1 MGEFLKR
8 LLQSDFMPHGACWQW
23 EPWVVWSNVVSDA
36 VIFLCYAV
44 IACTLI
50 NLARRRPDVSFDW
63 VVVMFGAF
71 TFACGC
77 THAMEVY
84 NTWYGVFRL
93 AGVIK
98 AVTAVASLMTTLFL
112 VHLSPKLMVVPTLDR
127 ALAMDAA
134 LSSEQQAKHRVEGQL
149 KQSQDRFRLLVEGIT
164 EYAIFL
170 LDPEGR
176 ITSWNPGAERISGYT
191 ESEILGQSVSRLFP
205 EEEVAADR
213 PAQILRLAAE
223 TGRFEDEGW
232 RVRKD
237 GRRFLAS
244 GVIAAFHDAQGV
256 LQGFTKVTRDI
267 TEQRAHQ
274 TALKDL
280 AERLEDQVKA
290 RVQELRASEARLQGF
305 IRHAPAAIAFKDV
318 DGRFLVINPRMEAI
332 IGHPSE
338 EIIGRTNEDLF
349 PPERCARY
357 RERDQRALGR
367 SQAMQ
372 EEEQWIDAEGSIH
385 YSLCHIF
392 PLVDAT
398 GQHSGLGFIGTDITE
413 RKQADLALLQSQKLE
428 SLGVMAGGIA
438 HDFNNLLGAMQG
450 NVELAM
456 TEASLEQAMPYL
468 ETLKGL
474 MAKGAGLLRQML
486 AYSGRRKSSVR
497 ILNLNHLVQEMVHLL
512 GSSIS
517 KKAQMRLNLH
527 PQLPPM
533 EADPA
538 HIQQV
543 VMNLVINASEAMGEQ
558 NGVITLSTC
567 PEEVSQAT
575 IDAIGDGQPIRPGPH
590 VGLEV
595 SDNGS
600 GMSPEVLKKIFDPF
614 FTTKFTGRGLGL
626 ASIHGIVRGHQGCI
640 HVSSEPGR
648 GSTFKLLFPAA
659 QGQTG
664 PSAPDP
670 PLPAAGGTG
679 GRALVLVV
687 DDEDEMRSVV
697 ALALERA
704 GLQTLQARDGRDAL
718 TLYQE
723 HLDRIRLIIM
733 DLTMPNMDGEE
744 ACRELNRGGASVP
757 ILLSSGFNE
766 TEALKRF
773 DGLRL
778 AGFLQ
783 KPFGLGAL
791 VERVLKLLAAK
802 ADFP

>member
-1 MGEFLKR
+1 
-8 LLQSDFMPHGACWQW
+8 
-23 EPWVVWSNVVSDA
+23 
-36 VIFLCYAV
+36 
-44 IACTLI
+44 
-50 NLARRRPDVSFDW
+50 
-63 VVVMFGAF
+63 
-71 TFACGC
+71 
-77 THAMEVY
+77 
-84 NTWYGVFRL
+84 
-93 AGVIK
+93 
-98 AVTAVASLMTTLFL
+98 
-112 VHLSPKLMVVPTLDR
+112 
-127 ALAMDAA
+127 
-134 LSSEQQAKHRVEGQL
+134 
-149 KQSQDRFRLLVEGIT
+149 
-164 EYAIFL
+164 
-170 LDPEGR
+170 
-176 ITSWNPGAERISGYT
+176 
-191 ESEILGQSVSRLFP
+191 
-205 EEEVAADR
+205 
-213 PAQILRLAAE
+213 
-223 TGRFEDEGW
+223 
-232 RVRKD
+232 
-237 GRRFLAS
+237 
-244 GVIAAFHDAQGV
+244 
-256 LQGFTKVTRDI
+256 
-267 TEQRAHQ
+267 
-274 TALKDL
+274 
-280 AERLEDQVKA
+280 
-290 RVQELRASEARLQGF
+290 
-305 IRHAPAAIAFKDV
+305 
-318 DGRFLVINPRMEAI
+318 MEAI
-332 IGHPSE
+332 IGHPSGD
-338 EIIGRTNEDLF
+338 IIGRTNEDLF

-367 SQAMQ
+367 SHAMQ
-372 EEEQWIDAEGSIH
+372 EEEQWIDADGSTH
-385 YSLCHIF
+385 FSLCHIF

-486 AYSGRRKSSVR
+486 TYSGRGKSSVR
-497 ILNLNHLVQEMVHLL
+497 ILNLNHLVQEMIHLL

-517 KKAQMRLNLH
+517 KKAQIRLNLH
-527 PQLPPM
+527 PQLPAM

-538 HIQQV
+538 QIQQV
-543 VMNLVINASEAMGEQ
+543 VMNLVINASEAIGEQ
-558 NGVITLSTC
+558 NGVITLSTR
-567 PEEVSQAT
+567 PEEVSKAT

-640 HVSSEPGR
+640 LVSSEPGR

-659 QGQTG
+659 QGRTG
-664 PSAPDP
+664 PAAPDP
-670 PLPAAGGTG
+670 PLPGHSAGGTSG
-679 GRALVLVV
+679 KALVLVV

-697 ALALERA
+697 AKALERA
-704 GLQTLQARDGRDAL
+704 GLRTLQARDGREAL
-718 TLYQE
+718 NLYQE

-744 ACRELNRGGASVP
+744 ACRELQRGGASVP

-773 DGLRL
+773 DGMRL

-783 KPFGLGAL
+783 KPFGMGVL
-791 VERVLKLLAAK
+791 VERVQKLLASQI
-802 ADFP
+802 